1 MNVLQALAITR
12 NPSANYDSFVEAV
25 VVLYANLF
33 NGKVV
38 YRCPCTNQEIYFPLT
53 DDERDYL
60 RCEML
65 ANANGKDPDEEG
77 LSDYFG
83 D

>member
-1 MNVLQALAITR
+1 MNVLKALSITR
-12 NPSANYDSFVEAV
+12 DPSADYDSFVVAM
-25 VVLYANLF
+25 VVLYANLSK
-33 NGKVV
+33 GKVL
-38 YRCPCTNQEIYFPLT
+38 YHCPCTNQEIYFPLT

-65 ANANGKDPDEEG
+65 ANGKDPDEEG

>member
-1 MNVLQALAITR
+1 MKVLQALAITR
-12 NPSANYDSFVEAV
+12 NPSADYDSFVEAV
-25 VVLYANLF
+25 MVLYANLF

-38 YRCPCTNQEIYFPLT
+38 YRCHCTNQEIYFPLT

-65 ANANGKDPDEEG
+65 ANGKDPDEEV